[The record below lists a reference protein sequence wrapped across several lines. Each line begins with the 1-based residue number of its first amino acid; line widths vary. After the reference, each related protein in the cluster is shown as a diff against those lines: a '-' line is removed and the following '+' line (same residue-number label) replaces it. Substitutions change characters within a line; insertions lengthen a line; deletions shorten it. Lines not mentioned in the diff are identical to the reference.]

1 MPILGS
7 LGCEYFALQYFM
19 PTHDAYSWL
28 SRKWVTTLPCN
39 ISCLLMMLVLGSPAG
54 EWLLCLAIFHACSWC
69 LFLVSREW
77 VATLPCNI
85 SCLFMMSIL
94 GSPESEW
101 LLCPAIFHA
110 CSWCLFLT
118 LQNVSG
124 YFALQYFMPAHD
136 ACSWLSS
143 WWVATLPFSCLLM
156 MLVLNSQNVSGYFAL
171 QDFMPAHDACT
182 WLSRM
187 WVATLPCIISCLLMM
202 LVLGSPGSEC
212 LAIFHAWLWC
222 LYLALQ
228 VVSGYFASPCFMPAH
243 DTCSWLSR
251 MSVIAVP
258 CHVLCLLMMF
268 LTFQEVSDCCTL
280 PYFMPAHHAC
290 SWLSRLW
297 VAICLPI
304 VYTCLWCL
312 FLALQF
318 VSGYCALP
326 YSCLVMMPVLG
337 SPACEC
343 YFTLPYFMPS
353 PDVCSWLTRKWVATV
368 PCHISCLLMMP
379 VFGPLGSEC
388 LTIFHASL
396 WCLYLALQIVSGYCL
411 TIFYASSCQFL
422 ALQTVSSCSLTIF
435 YTSSCQFLS
444 LQTVRGYGAFSY
456 FMLMM
461 PILDCSESEWL
472 QCFPIIHA

>member
-1 MPILGS
+1 MSGYYVLP
-7 LGCEYFALQYFM
+7 YFM
-19 PTHDAYSWL
+19 PAHDAYSWL
-28 SRKWVTTLPCN
+28 SRLWVATLPCN
-39 ISCLLMMLVLGSPAG
+39 ISCLLMMPILGSSES
-54 EWLLCLAIFHACSWC
+54 EWPLCLAIFCACSP
-69 LFLVSREW
+69 V
-77 VATLPCNI
+77 
-85 SCLFMMSIL
+85 L
-94 GSPESEW
+94 GSPVCEW
-101 LLCPAIFHA
+101 LLFPAIFHA
-110 CSWCLFLT
+110 CSWCLFLA
-118 LQNVSG
+118 LQPVSS
-124 YFALQYFMPAHD
+124 YFALQY
-136 ACSWLSS
+136 
-143 WWVATLPFSCLLM
+143 
-156 MLVLNSQNVSGYFAL
+156 
-171 QDFMPAHDACT
+171 FMPAHDACT

-337 SPACEC
+337 SPACEWLLYLALFYAFSWC
-343 YFTLPYFMPS
+343 LFLAYQKVSGYSALPYFMLAHDACFWPS
-353 PDVCSWLTRKWVATV
+353 RKWVA
-368 PCHISCLLMMP
+368 
-379 VFGPLGSEC
+379 
-388 LTIFHASL
+388 IFHAWL
-396 WCLYLALQIVSGYCL
+396 WCLYLALQIVSGSALPYFMPAHASSWL
-411 TIFYASSCQFL
+411 SRLWVAALLPYFIPAHASSC
-422 ALQTVSSCSLTIF
+422 
-435 YTSSCQFLS
+435 LS
-444 LQTVRGYGAFSY
+444 RL
-456 FMLMM
+456 
-461 PILDCSESEWL
+461 
-472 QCFPIIHA
+472 